1 MQFDLHP
8 FKSVDE
14 ARSWASTEIDSAA
27 GVTRARYITVAQ
39 GQDATYQAKYADALA
54 FSRAGYPEE
63 ASAQYPWV
71 LKEAE
76 AIRGTL
82 KQAADG
88 IRAVGDPWNMDI
100 GPRIEGL
107 RIGGKRALADQ
118 SSIGAVVA
126 HTRKVQRELSLV

>member
-8 FKSVDE
+8 FKTVDE
-14 ARSWASTEIDSAA
+14 AKSWASTEIDSAA
-27 GVTRARYITVAQ
+27 GLTRARYITVAE

-63 ASAQYPWV
+63 AASQYPWV
-71 LKEAE
+71 QKEAE

-88 IRAVGDPWNMDI
+88 IRAVGDPWNMVI
-100 GPRIEGL
+100 GPSIEGL
-107 RIGGKRALADQ
+107 RIGGKRELADLD
-118 SSIGAVVA
+118 SIGAVIA
-126 HTRKVQRELSLV
+126 HARKVQRELRLI